1 MVRNLP
7 MFSRHAT
14 GLGLGWGWS
23 GSARVLV
30 LLPLLA
36 IPGARRIDGSPAAR
50 VADDSGATVPA
61 LDFTSD
67 RTVRFADIYKFPLRA
82 TSRAR
87 GAKGAGHLR
96 IAQSP
101 FGIALTADGHLV
113 YDLEVTIEGLRAPRP
128 SGGTYVAW
136 LTTPE
141 LDRFDKLGPVEPSGT
156 FSYRVST
163 MNKFILLVSLEA
175 SEAVTKRAGPTVLRG
190 VSPSGLM
197 QNMESHEL
205 FSTMPHD

>member
-1 MVRNLP
+1 

-14 GLGLGWGWS
+14 GSGLGWGWS
-23 GSARVLV
+23 GSARVL
-30 LLPLLA
+30 LFLPLLA

-67 RTVRFADIYKFPLRA
+67 RAVRFADIYKFPLRA

-128 SGGTYVAW
+128 SGGRGGGTYIAW

>member
-1 MVRNLP
+1 MV
-7 MFSRHAT
+7 SRQAT
-14 GLGLGWGWS
+14 GWQWGRGQGWRWGWT
-23 GSARVLV
+23 GSVRILAF
-30 LLPLLA
+30 LPLLA

-50 VADDSGATVPA
+50 VADDSGATAPA
-61 LDFTSD
+61 PYFTSD

-87 GAKGAGHLR
+87 GARGSGHLR

-128 SGGTYVAW
+128 SGGSYVAW